1 MRSAFALLRTALL
14 CSLLG
19 GLASPIEAQEIRN
32 VASVTFEDSGTQSTV
47 NSNAATLERVPH
59 HVFRAW
65 GFVFNAKNGEAV
77 NGVEVQLVDESGAVL
92 QSTMSGPSQEKRSAS
107 VRKLAVTPEIDGEF
121 RFKPVPQGVY
131 RLNFIMPAGWKVALD
146 ATQAS
151 VSDFETPEGQPIVL
165 EPGSYGRQFS
175 VDYTGEVAI
184 DVPVEPDLPKLRLRV
199 ATTTNDVSE
208 GDVVGY
214 TVTIDND
221 ASGGPAQDVVLMADL
236 PRGFRLVTG
245 TVDSDDHR
253 VGEPTVSD
261 GGETIQIPVDDIPAG
276 DTATINY
283 RARVTASASNG
294 DAATHV
300 RVFAAGMNTSTTDAT
315 GSVKV
320 RSAFVDQRVTIMG
333 RVEAGACTGERTG
346 LAGVRVV
353 LENGAWA
360 LTDRQGLYHFEGVRP
375 GVHVAQI
382 DVSSLPKGATPLL
395 CRDDVRK
402 SGSAISRFV
411 DAAGGAIV
419 QADFLVSTP
428 AAAPEA
434 ITEDKPAAPAD
445 IFADQ
450 LPGTDWVLPAADA
463 NPDAPAL
470 HLAIK
475 HAPGAK
481 IVLSINGETVP
492 ATNFEGATPSKDGWI
507 EISQW
512 RGVVIREG
520 DNTLDAIVTEKSGA
534 VTTLTR
540 KIHYANTPA
549 RAVLVT
555 EKSRLAADGTSRP
568 VVAVRILD
576 ASGKPVRKGITG
588 GVHVGQ
594 PYKLASESDAQQQR
608 QLAGTERYA
617 PVYRVVTDDGL
628 ALIELDPTT
637 TAGWVD
643 LTFEFPAA
651 IKSRPEPVRAWLSAS
666 REDWMVVGY
675 AAGTTGFNTLSRN
688 AEALSAE
695 DGETSFTDGQTAF
708 YAKGRVL
715 GRWLLTLAYDSGK
728 RADDTS
734 LLSAID
740 PDQYYSLYGDASSV
754 GYDAPSSKK
763 LYLRLETDQF
773 YAMFGDFETGFG
785 DTQLA
790 RFSRTMTGVKMESA
804 GRTLTFSAFAA
815 ETAQRNVR
823 DEIAGIGL
831 SGPYQLSNLSIIAN
845 TDQIRIETRDR
856 YRSEKV
862 LSVRALSR
870 HIDYEINY
878 AAASITFREPILS
891 KDADF
896 NPIYIVADYE
906 TYGVAEKELTAG
918 GRVTATLLEDT
929 VKVGATVVSR
939 RENGELEQLGAVDA
953 VVRINE
959 TATLR
964 VEAGSSTG
972 GVAYLAELQHATD
985 KTETVAYYRQQAAN
999 YGLGQ
1004 SPLAQGGTRKT
1015 GVDMRQKTADDW
1027 SLVGTAYQ
1035 ETSMRDAS
1043 ERVYADLRVEH
1054 RDEGRTVFAGAR
1066 YVDDTGATGA
1076 NTSTQALMAG
1086 VTQALLDN
1094 KLDLTASTD
1103 LVIGGDKTSS
1113 FPTRHRVGARYQ
1125 VTEGVRLIAAHEV
1138 TPGDKGGDASQVGFE
1153 VEPWAGARL
1162 GSTLN
1167 QSKIGE
1173 AGPRTFAQYGMSQS
1187 LPIGDRWTVDASYD
1201 GASPMGE
1208 AGAQQ
1213 QSASTPSFAST
1224 GAQQKFSAVTAGA
1237 TYRDETWSWNTRLE
1251 YRDSATDDRI
1261 GVLSNAL
1268 RQVSDTTSVAAGVR
1282 AFRETTAGGQAK
1294 DMAEAR
1300 LAGQHRPANGDWI
1313 VLDKAVLRYEADDRN
1328 AVKSARLVN
1337 DLAVSYDGESQ
1348 WRGGAHYGAKYVTEK
1363 LSGEDTDGFV
1373 HIVGGEVSRRMT
1385 PEVDLGIRVEARQSR
1400 GFETSYS
1407 AGPAVG
1413 WAPAKNTWVSVG
1425 YNIVG
1430 FHDRDFEEARYTRQ
1444 GAYFTFRIKF
1454 DQTSLSQLSDFVG

>member
-1 MRSAFALLRTALL
+1 MRTAFAILRTALL
-14 CSLLG
+14 CGLLG
-19 GLASPIEAQEIRN
+19 SALLPAAGAQEIRN
-32 VASVTFEDSGTQSTV
+32 VASVAFEDNDAQVSV
-47 NSNAATLERVPH
+47 ASNAAVLTRVEH
-59 HVFRAW
+59 HVFRAF
-65 GFVFNAKNGEAV
+65 GFVFNARTGEPV
-77 NGVEVQLVDESGAVL
+77 NGADVQLLNQAGDVIQTV
-92 QSTMSGPSQEKRSAS
+92 TSGPSQEKRAAS
-107 VRKLAVTPEIDGEF
+107 LRTLSTEPVKAGEF
-121 RFKPVPQGVY
+121 RFSSVPQGTY
-131 RLNFIMPAGWKVALD
+131 RLKVALPSGWQVAMD

-151 VSDFETPEGQPIVL
+151 VSAFETPEGDPIVL
-165 EPGSYGRQFS
+165 EPSSFGKEFS
-175 VDYTGEVAI
+175 IAYDGEIAI
-184 DVPVEPDLPKLRLRV
+184 DVPVEPVLPQLLV
-199 ATTTNDVSE
+199 DMTPSTTDVSD
-208 GDVVGY
+208 GDTIEY
-214 TVTIDND
+214 TVTIAND
-221 ASGGPAQDVVLMADL
+221 PSGGAARDVTMEVDL
-236 PRGFRLVTG
+236 PRGFRLLNRSLRLNTQPAPDPILSG
-245 TVDSDDHR
+245 D
-253 VGEPTVSD
+253 
-261 GGETIQIPVDDIPAG
+261 GETMDLALDDIPAG
-276 DTATINY
+276 GAATISF
-283 RARVTASASNG
+283 RARVSSGAPVGTADSA
-294 DAATHV
+294 V
-300 RVFAAGMNTSTTDAT
+300 RVFTGGMAAGGYNAT
-315 GSVKV
+315 ASVKV
-320 RSAFVDQRVTIMG
+320 RSAFADERVTIMG
-333 RVEAGACTGERTG
+333 RVQAGACDGERVG
-346 LAGVRVV
+346 VPGVRVV

-382 DVSSLPKGATPLL
+382 DVASLPKGAKPLL

-402 SGSAISRFV
+402 AGSAISRFI

-419 QADFLVSTP
+419 QADFVVSTP
-428 AAAPEA
+428 DAPVAPVGGEKAVEA
-434 ITEDKPAAPAD
+434 DV
-445 IFADQ
+445 FADL
-450 LPGTDWVLPAADA
+450 LPGNDWVLPVLDA

-470 HLAIK
+470 HVAIK
-475 HAPGAK
+475 HSPAAK
-481 IVLSINGETVP
+481 IALSINGEAVP
-492 ATNFEGATPSKDGWI
+492 STTFEGTTPTREGWV
-507 EISQW
+507 ELSQW
-512 RGVVIREG
+512 RGVVLKEG
-520 DNTLDAIVTEKSGA
+520 DNTLEAVVSEKLGGVTQLS
-534 VTTLTR
+534 R
-540 KIHYANTPA
+540 KVHYANTPA
-549 RAVLVT
+549 RAVLVA
-555 EKSRLAADGTSRP
+555 EKSKLTADGTSRP
-568 VVAVRILD
+568 VIAVRILD
-576 ASGKPVRKGITG
+576 AAGKPVRKGMTG
-588 GVHVGQ
+588 GVRVGQ
-594 PYKLASESDAQQQR
+594 PYKLASETDAQQQR

-617 PVYRVVTDDGL
+617 PVYRVVGDDGL

-637 TAGWVD
+637 NAGWID
-643 LTFEFPAA
+643 LMFEFPAA

-688 AEALSAE
+688 AEALNAE
-695 DGETSFTDGQTAF
+695 GGETSFTDGQTAF

-728 RADDTS
+728 KSDDAS

-773 YAMFGDFETGFG
+773 YAMFGDFDTGFG

-831 SGPYQLSNLSIIAN
+831 SGPYQLSNQTIIAN
-845 TDQIRIETRDR
+845 TEQIRIETRDR

-906 TYGVAEKELTAG
+906 TRGVAETELTAG
-918 GRVTATLLEDT
+918 GRVTATLLGDT
-929 VKVGATVVSR
+929 VKVGATIISR
-939 RENGELEQLGAVDA
+939 REDGALEQLGAVDA

-959 TATLR
+959 TSTLR

-985 KTETVAYYRQQAAN
+985 TTEVVAYYRQQAAD

-1004 SPLAQGGTRKT
+1004 SPLGQGGTRKT
-1015 GVDMRQKTADDW
+1015 GVDVRQKIGADL
-1027 SLVGTAYQ
+1027 SVVGTAYQ
-1035 ETSMRDAS
+1035 ESSLRDAS
-1043 ERVYADLRVEH
+1043 ERTYGDVRIEH

-1066 YVDDTGATGA
+1066 HVDDTGAAGESST
-1076 NTSTQALMAG
+1076 TQALMAG
-1086 VTQALLDN
+1086 VTQALFDN
-1094 KLDLTASTD
+1094 KLDVTASTD
-1103 LVIGGDKTSS
+1103 LVIGGDQTTSY
-1113 FPTRHRVGARYQ
+1113 PTRHRIGARYQ
-1125 VTEGVRLIAAHEV
+1125 VIDGVRLIAAHEM
-1138 TPGDKGGDASQVGFE
+1138 TPGNKGGEASQVGFE
-1153 VEPWAGARL
+1153 VEPWTGARL

-1173 AGPRTFAQYGMSQS
+1173 AGARTFAQYGMSQS

-1201 GASPMGE
+1201 GARPVGDN
-1208 AGAQQ
+1208 GAQE

-1224 GAQQKFSAVTAGA
+1224 GVQQEFSAVTAGA
-1237 TYRDETWSWNTRLE
+1237 TYRDEKWSWNTRLE

-1268 RQVSDTTSVAAGVR
+1268 RQMSDTTSVAAGLR
-1282 AFRETTAGGQAK
+1282 MFRETNAGGQAK
-1294 DMAEAR
+1294 DMAEGR

-1313 VLDKAVLRYEADDRN
+1313 VLDKAVLRYEADDT
-1328 AVKSARLVN
+1328 ASLKSMRVVN
-1337 DLAVSYDGESQ
+1337 DLAVSYDGASD
-1348 WRGGAHYGAKYVTEK
+1348 WRGGAHYGAKYVSEK
-1363 LSGEDTDGFV
+1363 LAGDDADGFV
-1373 HIVGGEVSRRMT
+1373 HVLGADVSRRMT

-1400 GFETSYS
+1400 GLETSYS

-1413 WAPAKNTWVSVG
+1413 WAPAANTWVSVG

-1444 GAYFTFRIKF
+1444 GAYLTFRVKF
-1454 DQTSLSQLSDFVG
+1454 DQTSLLSGLS

>member
-1 MRSAFALLRTALL
+1 MRSAFALLRTGLL

-19 GLASPIEAQEIRN
+19 GLVLPVEAQEIRN
-32 VASVTFEDSGTQSTV
+32 VARVTFEDNGAQATV
-47 NSNAATLERVPH
+47 ASNAVVLARTEVH
-59 HVFRAW
+59 TFRAS
-65 GFVFNAKNGEAV
+65 GFVFNAKTGEPV
-77 NGVEVQLVDESGAVL
+77 NGVTVQLLDEAGTVL
-92 QSTMSGPSQEKRSAS
+92 QTSMSGPAQEKRSAS
-107 VRKLAVTPEIDGEF
+107 VRKQSVVLADGEF
-121 RFKPVPQGVY
+121 RFAPVAQGIY
-131 RLNFIMPAGWKVALD
+131 HLTFIIPAGWKI
-146 ATQAS
+146 ATEATEAS
-151 VSDFETPEGQPIVL
+151 VSQFRSPDGQPFDV
-165 EPGSYGRQFS
+165 EPASFGQKFTINF
-175 VDYTGEVAI
+175 TGEVDI
-184 DVPVEPDLPKLRLRV
+184 DIPIEQDLPKLRV
-199 ATTTNDVSE
+199 AVTSTTGDVSE
-208 GDVVGY
+208 GDTVGY
-214 TVTIDND
+214 TVTVTND
-221 ASGGPAQDVVLMADL
+221 EKGGPAQDVRMMADL
-236 PRGFRLVTG
+236 PRGFRLVSG
-245 TVDSDDHR
+245 SGSENGESFDDP
-253 VGEPTVSD
+253 VMSEN
-261 GGETIQIPVDDIPAG
+261 GETLEIPLNDIQPG
-276 DTATINY
+276 ETSTIKY
-283 RARVTASASNG
+283 RARVTTAARNG
-294 DAATHV
+294 EAATRV
-300 RVFAAGMNTSTTDAT
+300 RVFASGMTTTASEGT
-315 GSVKV
+315 NSIRV
-320 RSAFVDQRVTIMG
+320 RSAFADQRMTIMG
-333 RVEAGACTGERTG
+333 RVEAGSCEGERVG

-382 DVSSLPKGATPLL
+382 DVASLPKGSTPLL

-402 SGSAISRFV
+402 SGSAISRFI

-419 QADFLVSTP
+419 QADFLVSAP
-428 AAAPEA
+428 QAAEA
-434 ITEDKPAAPAD
+434 AVVEDKPVAPVD
-445 IFADQ
+445 VFAGQ

-470 HLAIK
+470 HVAIK
-475 HAPGAK
+475 HSPGAK
-481 IVLSINGETVP
+481 IALSVNGEAVP
-492 ATNFEGATPSKDGWI
+492 ATNFEGANVSPDGWL

-512 RGVVIREG
+512 RGVVIKEG
-520 DNTLDAIVTEKSGA
+520 DNTLDAVVTEKSGA
-534 VTTLTR
+534 VTKLTR

-555 EKSRLAADGTSRP
+555 EKSKLIADGASRP
-568 VVAVRILD
+568 VIAVRILD
-576 ASGKPVRKGITG
+576 ASGNPVRKGITG
-588 GVHVGQ
+588 GVRVGQ
-594 PYKLASESDAQQQR
+594 PYKLASETDAQQQR
-608 QLAGTERYA
+608 QLAGTKRYD

-637 TAGWVD
+637 AAGWVD

-688 AEALSAE
+688 AEALSAD

-728 RADDTS
+728 KSDDAS

-790 RFSRTMTGVKMESA
+790 RFNRTMTGLKVESA
-804 GRTLTFSAFAA
+804 GRTMTFSAFAA

-831 SGPYQLSNLSIIAN
+831 SGPYQLSNQTIIAN

-862 LSVRALSR
+862 LSVKALSR

-896 NPIYIVADYE
+896 NPIYIVAEYE
-906 TYGVAEKELTAG
+906 TRGVAEKELTAG
-918 GRVTATLLEDT
+918 GRMTATLFEDA

-939 RENGELEQLGAVDA
+939 RENGDLEQLGAVDA

-959 TATLR
+959 TSSVR

-972 GVAYLAELQHATD
+972 GMAYLAEVQHATD
-985 KTETVAYYRQQAAN
+985 TMEAVGYYRQQAAN

-1015 GVDMRQKTADDW
+1015 GVDVRQKTGDDW
-1027 SLVGTAYQ
+1027 SLVGTAYK
-1035 ETSMRDAS
+1035 ESSMRDAS
-1043 ERVYADLRVEH
+1043 ERLYGDLRVEH
-1054 RDEGRTVFAGAR
+1054 RDDGRTVFAGAR

-1076 NTSTQALMAG
+1076 SSSTQALLAG
-1086 VTQALLDN
+1086 VTQALFDN

-1103 LVIGGDKTSS
+1103 LVIGGDETTSY
-1113 FPTRHRVGARYQ
+1113 PTRHRIGARYQ
-1125 VTEGVRLIAAHEV
+1125 VIEGVRLVAAHEM
-1138 TPGDKGGDASQVGFE
+1138 TPGEKGGEASQVGFE
-1153 VEPWAGARL
+1153 VEPWTGGRL

-1173 AGPRTFAQYGMSQS
+1173 AGARTFAQYGMSQS

-1201 GASPMGE
+1201 GASPVGGNGS
-1208 AGAQQ
+1208 AT
-1213 QSASTPSFAST
+1213 QSDSTPSFVAT
-1224 GAQQKFSAVTAGA
+1224 GVQQKFSAVTAGA
-1237 TYRDETWSWNTRLE
+1237 TYRDEVWSWNTRLE

-1268 RQVSDTTSVAAGVR
+1268 RQVSDTTSVAAGLR
-1282 AFRETTAGGQAK
+1282 AFRETDVDGRAK
-1294 DMAEAR
+1294 DMTEGR

-1313 VLDKAVLRYEADDRN
+1313 VLDKAVLRYEADDKA
-1328 AVKSARLVN
+1328 AVKSARVVN
-1337 DLAVSYDGESQ
+1337 DLAVSYDGANQ

-1363 LSGEDTDGFV
+1363 MSGDDTDGFV
-1373 HIVGGEVSRRMT
+1373 HVVGAEVSRRMT
-1385 PEVDLGIRVEARQSR
+1385 PEVDLGVRVEARQAR
-1400 GFETSYS
+1400 GFETAYS

-1413 WAPAKNTWVSVG
+1413 WAPVANTWVSVG

-1444 GAYFTFRIKF
+1444 GAYFTFRVKF
-1454 DQTSLSQLSDFVG
+1454 DQTSLSDFVG